1 MRTKDRI
8 LETAL
13 KLFNEN
19 GVSEVSTHHIASQ
32 CVISPGNLYYHYNN
46 KKEIIRALFDQALLY
61 ISEQDKITNA
71 TKQTTTSSI
80 EASLA
85 FLNTL
90 NWRYRFLK
98 RDLPIILMNDPQLRE
113 KFHAIHQQQVNNLNR
128 DLRKAITDGFY
139 RELSPTDTIRLSKIF
154 WLVALFFPTFL
165 EVSGDEYTQE
175 NMVEGVD
182 LIRLL
187 INIMLTDKGKEQIR
201 LEENK

>member
-8 LETAL
+8 LEAAL
-13 KLFNEN
+13 ELFNEK
-19 GVSEVSTHHIASQ
+19 GVSKVSTHHIAAK
-32 CVISPGNLYYHYNN
+32 CEISPGNLYYHFNN
-46 KKEIIRALFDQALLY
+46 KEEIIRALFNQALLFVT
-61 ISEQDKITNA
+61 EQDNITKA
-71 TKQTTTSSI
+71 SKQTTTSSI

-98 RDLPIILMNDPQLRE
+98 RDLPIILMTDAQLRE
-113 KFHAIHQQQVNNLNR
+113 KFHAIHQQQVESLNR
-128 DLRKAITDGFY
+128 DLQKAIADGFY
-139 RELSPTDTIRLSKIF
+139 RELSPPDTVRLSKIF

-165 EVSGDEYTQE
+165 EVSGEEYTQE
-175 NMVEGVD
+175 NMAEGVY

-187 INIMLTDKGKEQIR
+187 INTMLTDKGKEQIH